1 MIGCASAIKLIF
13 DFCAEAHCFADI
25 YAKVLPAEEEG
36 QESSVHRLSI
46 TSMNQKD
53 RVVLTEWI
61 SQASQEAGA
70 TLCL

>member
-1 MIGCASAIKLIF
+1 MIKASIDLPIEPMTDIKLIF
-13 DFCAEAHCFADI
+13 DFCAEAHCFNDI

-53 RVVLTEWI
+53 REVLTEWI
-61 SQASQEAGA
+61 SQTS
-70 TLCL
+70 